1 MTFFPTKV
9 YTLIVTCFK
18 IKIKVIDKKIGCRR
32 RENLISLN

>member
-18 IKIKVIDKKIGCRR
+18 IKIKVIDKKSFADGAKI
-32 RENLISLN
+32 